1 MSAVRC
7 ERTYSG
13 EAIMDLVYTA
23 LLLLHTLAGAAWFGA
38 SFYYLFVLY
47 PRLTNHFDKVVER
60 ERLMLSLAQGA
71 RWQVVA
77 AITLIGGSGIALAL
91 LRGEVTPNWLAL
103 IAGKGVLLGTSA
115 FLFWRVSWHWWPARL
130 FALEP
135 ELPGIHRRFRIGA
148 AAMLVLLGLNAV
160 AG

>member
-1 MSAVRC
+1 
-7 ERTYSG
+7 
-13 EAIMDLVYTA
+13 MDPLRTA

-47 PRLTNHFDKVVER
+47 PRLTNHFEKVTER

-71 RWQVVA
+71 RWQVVT

-91 LRGEVTPNWLAL
+91 WPSGDVTANWSAL
-103 IAGKGVLLGTSA
+103 VAGKGVLLVASA
-115 FLFWRVSWHWWPARL
+115 FLFWRVSWFWWPARL

-148 AAMLVLLGLNAV
+148 AVMLVLVGMNAV
-160 AG
+160 FGVVAHHLN

>member
-1 MSAVRC
+1 M
-7 ERTYSG
+7 ET
-13 EAIMDLVYTA
+13 IHTA
-23 LLLLHTLAGAAWFGA
+23 LLLLHTMAGAAWFGA

-47 PRLTNHFDKVVER
+47 PRLTNHFEQVTER

-71 RWQVVA
+71 RWQVVT

-91 LRGEVTPNWLAL
+91 WPKSEVTPSWWML
-103 IAGKGVLLGTSA
+103 IAGKGVLLIASA
-115 FLFWRVSWHWWPARL
+115 FLFWRVSWFWWPARL

-148 AAMLVLLGLNAV
+148 AVMLVLVGLNAMLGV
-160 AG
+160 LTRL